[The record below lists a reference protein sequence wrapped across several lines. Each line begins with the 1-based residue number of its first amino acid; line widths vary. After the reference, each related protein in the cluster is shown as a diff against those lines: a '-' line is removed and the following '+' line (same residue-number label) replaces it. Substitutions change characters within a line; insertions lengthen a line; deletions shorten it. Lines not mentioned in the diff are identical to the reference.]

1 MPFLKKTVYSSSS
14 TPSSPSFCATQ
25 TSTNVADSLS
35 DRRKLTRQRKL
46 RHVTHRDIGLHF
58 TDPFNS
64 PHDSPGSAT
73 KQPSSSNPWFSS
85 AVPQPLP
92 LPETPLTKRPESSGW
107 NFGQPLLGSP
117 DELRRNSA
125 DHVVP
130 KSASCSSKCHCRL
143 YQDESTNSGSRLKI
157 AVRSAPTTPAV
168 SPRRSN
174 RGDLSPTNSK
184 DSAKYLSK
192 YTNGQSL
199 YVNIESVS
207 SKLSHI
213 GSPRS
218 APTSGL
224 SSPAVSPQ
232 RSKTADFLPY
242 FMASQ
247 ASPIGLDLDALDLG
261 RVAGRTSQVS
271 PVKTVHTPNRSP
283 FHCQSLQIPCPS
295 PSPKNYN
302 KFSFTSHNKLP
313 PGSSKEW
320 PESNNSPHP
329 LPLPPRATPPLSSMP
344 LPPLVLHHTTENPNV
359 SLRKPQW
366 QKGKFIGRGTYG
378 TVYVGTNRETGA
390 LCAIKE
396 VDIIPDDPKSTECIK
411 QLEQEIRLL
420 RHLEHPNIVQ
430 YYGSE
435 IVDDHFYI
443 YLEYIYPGS
452 ISRYVQEHCGVMTE
466 SIVRN
471 FTRHILSGLAYLH
484 SKKTIHRDIKGAN
497 LLVDSSGVVKLAD
510 FGMAKHLTGLS
521 YELSLKGSPHWMA
534 PEVIKAVMQK
544 DANPD
549 LALAVD
555 IWSLGCTIIE
565 MFTGKP
571 PWGEIQGPQAMFKVL
586 NKSPPIP
593 EAMSPEAKDFLHCCF
608 RRNPAQRPSASML
621 LDHPFMQNS
630 SERNMSTCRQALS
643 TDNSQSSRE
652 CAAKSN
658 DFMPVSPCTR
668 VMNDKLRS
676 NSVSQQRGVYTF
688 NCTGSSH
695 HRSYSQLEVLPAAQ
709 HVYSPRNFSSSSNV
723 PSNMQLGT
731 VNNHPLALLRS
742 HGREVPHI

>member
-1 MPFLKKTVYSSSS
+1 MSFFQKYPSSSSS
-14 TPSSPSFCATQ
+14 TPSSPS
-25 TSTNVADSLS
+25 TSTDTLS
-35 DRRKLTRQRKL
+35 DRRRLTRQRKL
-46 RHVTHRDIGLHF
+46 RHVTHQDLGLH
-58 TDPFNS
+58 TC
-64 PHDSPGSAT
+64 
-73 KQPSSSNPWFSS
+73 SNPWVSS

-92 LPETPLTKRPESSGW
+92 LPDTPLTKRPDWNSG
-107 NFGQPLLGSP
+107 NGLLGSP
-117 DELRRNSA
+117 DDGPRSHLRRRNSV

-130 KSASCSSKCHCRL
+130 QSLQCSSKCLSKL
-143 YQDESTNSGSRLKI
+143 YQEMNANSGSRPKI
-157 AVRSAPTTPAV
+157 AVRSAPTTPTV

-174 RGDLSPTNSK
+174 GGGDFAPAFSPRRSNGGDLSPRNSK
-184 DSAKYLSK
+184 DSAEHFSK
-192 YTNGQSL
+192 FTKGQSL
-199 YVNIESVS
+199 YVNVESVS
-207 SKLSHI
+207 SKSHI
-213 GSPRS
+213 VSPKS

-247 ASPIGLDLDALDLG
+247 VSPIRLDLDALDLG
-261 RVAGRTSQVS
+261 RLPSRTSQVS
-271 PVKTVHTPNRSP
+271 PVKTMHTPNRSP
-283 FHCQSLQIPCPS
+283 LHCQSLQIPCPS
-295 PSPKNYN
+295 PKIYN
-302 KFSFTSHNKLP
+302 FRFTSNNKLL

-320 PESNNSPHP
+320 PESNNNSHP
-329 LPLPPRATPPLSSMP
+329 LPLPPGATPPLSSMP
-344 LPPLVLHHTTENPNV
+344 LPPMVLHQTTDNPNV

-378 TVYVGTNRETGA
+378 SVYVGTNRETGA

-396 VDIIPDDPKSTECIK
+396 VDIIPDDPKSAECIR
-411 QLEQEIRLL
+411 QLEQEIRVFQ
-420 RHLEHPNIVQ
+420 HLEHPNIVQ

-443 YLEYIYPGS
+443 YLEYVYPGS
-452 ISRYVQEHCGVMTE
+452 ISRFVNEHCGVMTE

-549 LALAVD
+549 LALGVD

-571 PWGEIQGPQAMFKVL
+571 PWGEILGAQAMFKVL
-586 NKSPPIP
+586 NKSPPVP
-593 EAMSPEAKDFLHCCF
+593 EGMSPEGKDFLHCCF
-608 RRNPAQRPSASML
+608 QRNPAQRPSAIML

-630 SERNMSTCRQALS
+630 SERNMSTCRQSLS
-643 TDNSQSSRE
+643 TDKSQSSRE
-652 CAAKSN
+652 GAAKSN
-658 DFMPVSPCTR
+658 CLMPASPCAR
-668 VMNDKLRS
+668 VTDDKLRS
-676 NSVSQQRGVYTF
+676 NSVRGQRGVYKF
-688 NCTGSSH
+688 NCTEHSY
-695 HRSYSQLEVLPAAQ
+695 HRSYSQLEVLPSSQ
-709 HVYSPRNFSSSSNV
+709 FVYSPRNFSPASNI
-723 PSNMQLGT
+723 PSKMQLGT
-731 VNNHPLALLRS
+731 ANNHPLELLRT